1 MLWNLTSTNLCM
13 AASDPI
19 RGSPSAT
26 RVTRKRLAASAWF
39 VFAIAALLEAS
50 PSLAHHSGVMF
61 DQERQITLS
70 GTVKQFQWTNPHCW
84 IQVIVDD
91 GGATT
96 EWSVQM
102 GAPTELFR
110 GGWRP
115 GTLKA
120 GDKIRVVIHP
130 ARRGVKA
137 GMFISATGSSGEQL
151 GKKAG

>member
-1 MLWNLTSTNLCM
+1 
-13 AASDPI
+13 
-19 RGSPSAT
+19 
-26 RVTRKRLAASAWF
+26 
-39 VFAIAALLEAS
+39 
-50 PSLAHHSGVMF
+50 MF
-61 DQERQITLS
+61 DQEKQITLS

-84 IQVIVDD
+84 IQVIVNR

-120 GDKIRVVIHP
+120 GDKIQVVVHP
-130 ARRGVKA
+130 ARADVKA
-137 GMFISATGSSGEQL
+137 GMFISATGGSGEQL